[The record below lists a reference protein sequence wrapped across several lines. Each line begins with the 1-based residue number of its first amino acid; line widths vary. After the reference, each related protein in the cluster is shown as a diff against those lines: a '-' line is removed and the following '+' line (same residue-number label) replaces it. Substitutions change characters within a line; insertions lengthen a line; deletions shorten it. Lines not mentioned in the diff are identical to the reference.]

1 MSEVQARQ
9 PIINA
14 PGIVIGLLGLLAAV
28 HGGRQLLGPELD
40 DQVIVAL
47 ALIPARSQLL
57 GLQPMGAGL
66 PGGEIAVWTQFV
78 THMLLHADLAH
89 LLINGAWLLVF
100 GSIVARR
107 LGTLRFLAFFVA
119 TGIAAGLAFYLVH
132 RSELQ
137 PMVGASGAVSGL
149 MAGAL
154 ILMFSASDAGAGG
167 LVSRYARLVPRLSL
181 RRLLVD
187 RRMIAAT
194 LALVG
199 LNLLLA
205 TSFGAF
211 LTGGGGIAW
220 EAHLGGYFAGLLG
233 FGLIDA
239 GPKRGDPPVDRTP
252 VDGSTPEA

>member
-1 MSEVQARQ
+1 MNEPSSRQ
-9 PIINA
+9 PIVNA

-28 HGGRQLLGPELD
+28 HGVRQLLDPALD
-40 DQVIVAL
+40 DEVVVAL

-57 GLQPMGAGL
+57 GLPSMGGSI

-78 THMLLHADLAH
+78 THMLLHADVAH

-107 LGTLRFLAFFVA
+107 LGTWRFLTFFLA
-119 TGIAAGLAFYLVH
+119 TGIAAGLAFFLVH

-154 ILMFSASDAGAGG
+154 ILLFSASDAGSGS
-167 LVSRYARLVPRLSL
+167 LVSRYTRLVPRLPL

-187 RRMIAAT
+187 RRMVAAT

-211 LTGGGGIAW
+211 LSGGSGIAW

-233 FGLIDA
+233 FGLIDD
-239 GPKRGDPPVDRTP
+239 GPTRGDPPID
-252 VDGSTPEA
+252 DGAVETNTPEA

>member
-1 MSEVQARQ
+1 MNEPQSRQ
-9 PIINA
+9 PIVNA
-14 PGIVIGLLGLLAAV
+14 PGIVLVLLGLMAAV
-28 HGGRQLLGPELD
+28 HGGRQLLDPALD
-40 DQVIVAL
+40 DQVLVAL

-57 GLQPMGAGL
+57 GLPPMGGSL
-66 PGGEIAVWTQFV
+66 PGGELAVWTQFV
-78 THMLLHADLAH
+78 THMLLHGDLTH

-107 LGTLRFLAFFVA
+107 LGSVRFLVFFVA
-119 TGIAAGLAFYLVH
+119 TGIAAGLAFFLVH
-132 RSELQ
+132 RTELQ

-154 ILMFSASDAGAGG
+154 ILIFSAADVGSGS
-167 LVSRYARLVPRLSL
+167 LVTRYARLVPRLPL

-211 LTGGGGIAW
+211 LSGGSGIAW
-220 EAHLGGYFAGLLG
+220 EAHLGGYFAGLLA
-233 FGLIDA
+233 FGLVDD
-239 GPKRGDPPVDRTP
+239 GPQRRDPPTA
-252 VDGSTPEA
+252 DGSADDAPQG